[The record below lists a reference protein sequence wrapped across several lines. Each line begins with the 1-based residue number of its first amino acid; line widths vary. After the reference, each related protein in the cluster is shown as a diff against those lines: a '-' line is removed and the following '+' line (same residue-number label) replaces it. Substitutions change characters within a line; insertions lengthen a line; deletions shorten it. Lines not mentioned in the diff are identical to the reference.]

1 MTDEVKKVLGIA
13 LEAYPSET
21 SAEMD
26 EDQTAAMG
34 DTLLLFVYREIS
46 QIDGEVNALDEAISR
61 MEIAAK
67 DIEAVLGALTQSK
80 AKNQEKSP

>member
-1 MTDEVKKVLGIA
+1 MTEKVEKVLGIA
-13 LEAYPSET
+13 LDAYPSET
-21 SAEMD
+21 SAGMD
-26 EDQTAAMG
+26 ESQAAAMG

-67 DIEAVLGALTQSK
+67 DIEAVLRALVQT
-80 AKNQEKSP
+80 KNRGEFS